1 MSSEYSARQIKWH
14 VERQDNNGDLRSI
27 STGGPVDEDMVG
39 SIAQEWAVVMIKKY
53 AQGPGGL
60 GKTLRVESITLNKS
74 WPRDHEVDVTLTL
87 SGNNKKATLSVRVT
101 PYCGSTQAPTSLLCQ
116 IVDRSGTD
124 PRFAFSTIGAV
135 SRKTET
141 ARATVVTAI
150 QLTEKA
156 SCP

>member
-1 MSSEYSARQIKWH
+1 MSIEYSARQIKWH

-27 STGGPVDEDMVG
+27 STGGPPDEDMVG

-53 AQGPGGL
+53 AQGPAGL
-60 GKTLRVESITLNKS
+60 GKALRVESITLNKS
-74 WPRDHEVDVTLTL
+74 WPHDQEVDVTLTI
-87 SGNNKKATLSVRVT
+87 SGNNRKAALSVRVT
-101 PYCGSTQAPTSLLCQ
+101 TYCGSAQAPTSLLCQ

-124 PRFAFSTIGAV
+124 PKFAFSTIGAV
-135 SRKTET
+135 SRKTDQE
-141 ARATVVTAI
+141 RWRVVTAI